1 MKTGLAAT
9 LPSPRPTPPS
19 QSIDPPV
26 TLTPRSQTQ
35 TPTKPERTPTRPLS
49 DRLDP
54 VRSLESG
61 RPLSRP
67 PVDQHETPSPQ
78 GANAMALSRSG
89 TLSWQQRPLSRGS
102 GSVRNRPFATSRSPI
117 RAPTASPKAT
127 VEQPELSRKD
137 IAASLGA
144 RDPSWFKQTQD
155 RGLGSAAY
163 RKSQHDDVNA
173 DAPVGRSMKL
183 PGLASKTDE
192 DASRPRS
199 RDSDSASAMPPPRDR
214 NLGNGTRANQIS
226 KAEPTT
232 QTTASNRPSP
242 LNLSSPPQEESS
254 LGTSTGVPPGRSPSP
269 TKGLGGFVE
278 SAMMKRSD
286 SVNKRWSV
294 RANAGLKRGNSVAGG
309 RPTFNPP
316 PATIQPLGHARTL
329 SRDPR
334 PFHDGASSPL
344 SGSRPSSSHQDEPT
358 RSTKPNAEIDPM
370 QETATADVMRPS
382 TPPEDSTLSR
392 SPSKTLDPRRWSPT
406 KASWLES
413 ALSKP
418 DSPRPAFAKPEAP
431 SWKVGLERSRSQKE
445 FAQPSEQPA
454 ATFEPITTGGLL
466 RSPPMGTAMKPE
478 TLHTTVSSAQ
488 RSPER
493 LPEVD
498 TKPTLPRESPDQERS
513 LVDKPT
519 RIASN
524 ELPTRA
530 STDPSPASEPVGRP
544 LKQQA
549 LAEKSQLEQQPAR
562 FATPQEVKMA
572 TEATATKQPPTLKP
586 KPQTPPKTDFRA
598 NLKSRSNTAAS
609 ANDAQPE
616 FKSVFGKLKP
626 AQRQNYKAP
635 DVLKD
640 NITRGKAGLNLT
652 EGPQKTQRVDEF
664 KDSILEKKEAMRQE
678 GGSIH
683 RKPDASQRDASTAK
697 TFPEVPEALARRQT
711 LHKTKASADD
721 TRATLRP
728 AIRDI
733 ASKPEPKPKP
743 TSSPAVQSTKP
754 AVVAKTFTDNKVEA
768 SAEKTKKTFKD
779 SGKQEDEGPATVA
792 ATTLPAVSLESQ
804 APRQPILQPEIAV
817 AGPRSETKK
826 DAGSISQKASAQMQ
840 SSSQPS
846 STRSPSPEKHGL
858 ATRLNPAL
866 ASLIARGNSPKPAG
880 DLSTE
885 GTPPISR
892 VATRG
897 PTIEFQSDE
906 SGSLTHMT
914 KGRARGPKRRTPK
927 PEAVSDPSSESLSKP
942 KTSNS
947 LPTMTPENTLNDGPR
962 QSAAVS
968 LPKPLNLA
976 RTRPSDKTSPE
987 LSSFT
992 TTSISQASDTKSV
1005 EKPALRDD
1013 SLAARLKPVV
1023 ASKSPD
1029 LRRMSNN
1036 APASGDIERP
1046 SSKASS
1052 ETKFQIATDAASE
1065 AATSKGHSPV
1075 LDAKQLPLSRTASP
1089 SKPLTPSKSRLNTP
1103 RQTRASEP
1111 TAEAAVAKFDAKT
1124 TTVSSKV
1131 ATLARKGPTVPIKS
1145 LPQISRSATRVANST
1160 SPSSSAKTMVEK
1172 LFGTLPRAAD
1182 RSEFDAEA
1190 FLKAQKQ
1197 DHERVKTKSNQIWEV
1212 HGDGKKTAL
1221 PPQQEHL
1228 LYEDSMYL
1236 CVHVFETENSS
1247 RCTEVY
1253 LWCGDAVGEAAQED
1267 AQLFCRKVARE
1278 NSAKLEVVKQ
1288 GKENTN
1294 FFAALGG
1301 IVITRKNKSSA
1312 MYMLCGRRHCG
1323 HVAFDEVDLSPG
1335 QLCSGFPFLISARF
1349 GKLYLWKGQGGG
1361 ADEIGAA
1368 RLIGM
1373 DLGLTGEMEEVNEGS
1388 EPADF
1393 WEAFPS
1399 SSKSDFKAS
1408 EMWSVRSADFPSRLY
1423 RVENERPK
1431 SSGGLGGLWG
1441 LRAASPPKSSN
1452 RAALQDITPYS
1463 QSDLDPSSIHLLD
1476 AYSTIYM

>member
-1 MKTGLAAT
+1 M
-9 LPSPRPTPPS
+9 
-19 QSIDPPV
+19 
-26 TLTPRSQTQ
+26 
-35 TPTKPERTPTRPLS
+35 
-49 DRLDP
+49 
-54 VRSLESG
+54 
-61 RPLSRP
+61 
-67 PVDQHETPSPQ
+67 
-78 GANAMALSRSG
+78 
-89 TLSWQQRPLSRGS
+89 
-102 GSVRNRPFATSRSPI
+102 RNRPFATSRSPV
-117 RAPTASPKAT
+117 RAPTESPKAA
-127 VEQPELSRKD
+127 VELPEQPELSRQD

-163 RKSQHDDVNA
+163 RKSQHDDVGA
-173 DAPVGRSMKL
+173 DAPLGRSMKL
-183 PGLASKTDE
+183 PGLASSKTNDE
-192 DASRPRS
+192 ASRPRS
-199 RDSDSASAMPPPRDR
+199 RDSESTFAMPPPRDR
-214 NLGNGTRANQIS
+214 NLGNGTRVNQTS
-226 KAEPTT
+226 KAEPPI
-232 QTTASNRPSP
+232 QIAAPDRPAP
-242 LNLSSPPQEESS
+242 LNLSSLPVEESS
-254 LGTSTGVPPGRSPSP
+254 LGASMSVPPGRSPSP

-294 RANAGLKRGNSVAGG
+294 RANAGLKRGDSVAGG

-316 PATIQPLGHARTL
+316 QATIQPLGHARTL

-334 PFHDGASSPL
+334 PFHDGTSSPL
-344 SGSRPSSSHQDEPT
+344 SGSRPSSSHQDGPT
-358 RSTKPNAEIDPM
+358 QTTKPNAELEPVQM
-370 QETATADVMRPS
+370 QETTMADAMRPS

-418 DSPRPAFAKPEAP
+418 ESPRPAFAKPEAP

-445 FAQPSEQPA
+445 LGQPNEQPA

-466 RSPPMGTAMKPE
+466 RSPPMGTAMKPQ
-478 TLHTTVSSAQ
+478 TLRTTIRSAQ

-498 TKPTLPRESPDQERS
+498 TKPTVPRETPEQEQS
-513 LVDKPT
+513 LVDQSAE
-519 RIASN
+519 IASN
-524 ELPTRA
+524 ELPIRA
-530 STDPSPASEPVGRP
+530 STDPFPASELVDRP
-544 LKQQA
+544 SRPQA
-549 LAEKSQLEQQPAR
+549 LAEKDPVEQKSAR
-562 FATPQEVKMA
+562 STTPQQVKLA
-572 TEATATKQPPTLKP
+572 TEESATKLPPSLKP
-586 KPQTPPKTDFRA
+586 KPQTPPKTDFRS

-626 AQRQNYKAP
+626 AQTQNYKAP
-635 DVLKD
+635 DVLKA

-652 EGPQKTQRVDEF
+652 GGPQKTQRVDEF
-664 KDSILEKKEAMRQE
+664 KDSILEKKEAMRQG

-683 RKPDASQRDASTAK
+683 RKPDAPERDASTAK
-697 TFPEVPEALARRQT
+697 TFPDVPEALARRQT
-711 LHKTKASADD
+711 LHKTRASADD
-721 TRATLRP
+721 TRASLRP
-728 AIRDI
+728 AVRDI

-743 TSSPAVQSTKP
+743 ISSAAVQSTKS
-754 AVVAKTFTDNKVEA
+754 AIVAKLFTDNKVEA
-768 SAEKTKKTFKD
+768 PAEKPGKPLKEPD
-779 SGKQEDEGPATVA
+779 KQEGDGPTTVA
-792 ATTLPAVSLESQ
+792 AKTLPAVSMESRT
-804 APRQPILQPEIAV
+804 ARQPLSQSDIAV
-817 AGPRSETKK
+817 AGPRSETIK
-826 DAGSISQKASAQMQ
+826 DADPTSQKASAQMQ

-858 ATRLNPAL
+858 ASRLNPAL

-880 DLSTE
+880 DSSPG

-892 VATRG
+892 VTTRA
-897 PTIEFQSDE
+897 PTEDAQTDE

-927 PEAVSDPSSESLSKP
+927 AEISNDTSSRTLSKQETTQFP
-942 KTSNS
+942 RAMTTES
-947 LPTMTPENTLNDGPR
+947 TMNDDPR
-962 QSAAVS
+962 HSTAAS
-968 LPKPLNLA
+968 LPKPLNLS
-976 RTRPSDKTSPE
+976 RSRPSDKTSAPT
-987 LSSFT
+987 SSL
-992 TTSISQASDTKSV
+992 TTSSSAQASDATSA
-1005 EKPALRDD
+1005 EKPVVTDD
-1013 SLAARLKPVV
+1013 SSAIRLKPVV

-1029 LRRMSNN
+1029 LRRLSNN
-1036 APASGDIERP
+1036 FPASRGIEPP

-1052 ETKFQIATDAASE
+1052 EMKFQIVTDAASE
-1065 AATSKGHSPV
+1065 ATPSTEQSPI
-1075 LDAKQLPLSRTASP
+1075 LDAKQLPLSRTAFP

-1103 RQTRASEP
+1103 RQPRAFQPS
-1111 TAEAAVAKFDAKT
+1111 AEEAVSNPDAKT

-1131 ATLARKGPTVPIKS
+1131 AAHTQKGATIPTKA
-1145 LPQISRSATRVANST
+1145 LPQTPGSATSIAKST
-1160 SPSSSAKTMVEK
+1160 SPGSSAKPMVEK
-1172 LFGTLPRAAD
+1172 HFGTLPRAAD

-1190 FLKAQKQ
+1190 FLKSQKQ
-1197 DHERVKTKSNQIWEV
+1197 DPERVKTKSNQIWEV

-1221 PPQQEHL
+1221 PPQQEHI

-1236 CVHVFETENSS
+1236 CVHVFDTETSS

-1253 LWCGDAVGEAAQED
+1253 LWCGDAVGEAALED

-1288 GKENTN
+1288 GKEHTN

-1301 IVITRKNKSSA
+1301 IVITRRNQSSA

-1323 HVAFDEVDLSPG
+1323 HVAFDEVDLLSG
-1335 QLCSGFPFLISARF
+1335 QLSSGFPFLISAKF
-1349 GKLYLWKGQGGG
+1349 GKLYLWKGQGSG

-1373 DLGLTGEMEEVNEGS
+1373 DLGLTGEMEEVDEGS
-1388 EPADF
+1388 EPATF
-1393 WEAFPS
+1393 WQAFPS
-1399 SSKSDFKAS
+1399 SSKRNFKAS
-1408 EMWSVRSADFPSRLY
+1408 EMWSMRSADFPSRLY

-1452 RAALQDITPYS
+1452 KAALQEITPFS
-1463 QSDLDPSSIHLLD
+1463 QKDLDSSSVHILD

>member
-1 MKTGLAAT
+1 M
-9 LPSPRPTPPS
+9 
-19 QSIDPPV
+19 
-26 TLTPRSQTQ
+26 
-35 TPTKPERTPTRPLS
+35 
-49 DRLDP
+49 
-54 VRSLESG
+54 
-61 RPLSRP
+61 
-67 PVDQHETPSPQ
+67 
-78 GANAMALSRSG
+78 
-89 TLSWQQRPLSRGS
+89 
-102 GSVRNRPFATSRSPI
+102 RNRPFATSRSPV
-117 RAPTASPKAT
+117 RAPTESPKAA
-127 VEQPELSRKD
+127 VELPEQPELSRQD

-163 RKSQHDDVNA
+163 RKSQHDDVGA
-173 DAPVGRSMKL
+173 DALVGRSMML
-183 PGLASKTDE
+183 PGLASSKTNGE
-192 DASRPRS
+192 ASRPRS
-199 RDSDSASAMPPPRDR
+199 RDGDSTFAMPPPRDR
-214 NLGNGTRANQIS
+214 NLGNSTRASQTS
-226 KAEPTT
+226 KAEPPI
-232 QTTASNRPSP
+232 QIAASDRPAP
-242 LNLSSPPQEESS
+242 LNLSSPLPEESS
-254 LGTSTGVPPGRSPSP
+254 LGASTSVPLGRSPSP

-294 RANAGLKRGNSVAGG
+294 RANAGLKRGDSVAGG

-316 PATIQPLGHARTL
+316 QATIQPLGHARTL

-334 PFHDGASSPL
+334 PFHDGTSSPL
-344 SGSRPSSSHQDEPT
+344 SGSRPSSSHQDGPT
-358 RSTKPNAEIDPM
+358 QTTKPNAELEPVQM
-370 QETATADVMRPS
+370 QETTMADVMRPS

-418 DSPRPAFAKPEAP
+418 ESPRPAFAKPEAP

-445 FAQPSEQPA
+445 LGQTNEQPA
-454 ATFEPITTGGLL
+454 ASFEPIATGGLL
-466 RSPPMGTAMKPE
+466 RSPPMGTAMKPQ
-478 TLHTTVSSAQ
+478 TLRTTIRSAR

-493 LPEVD
+493 LPEAD
-498 TKPTLPRESPDQERS
+498 TKPTLPRETPEQEQSFVDQ
-513 LVDKPT
+513 PT
-519 RIASN
+519 EIASN
-524 ELPTRA
+524 ELPIRA
-530 STDPSPASEPVGRP
+530 STDPFPASEPVDRP
-544 LKQQA
+544 SRPQV
-549 LAEKSQLEQQPAR
+549 LAEKDPVEQKLAR
-562 FATPQEVKMA
+562 STTPQQVILA
-572 TEATATKQPPTLKP
+572 TEESATKLPPSLKP

-626 AQRQNYKAP
+626 AQTQNYKAP
-635 DVLKD
+635 DVLKA

-652 EGPQKTQRVDEF
+652 GGPQKTQRVDEF
-664 KDSILEKKEAMRQE
+664 KDSILEKKEAMRQG

-683 RKPDASQRDASTAK
+683 RKPDAPERDASADK

-721 TRATLRP
+721 NRASLRP
-728 AIRDI
+728 TARDVG
-733 ASKPEPKPKP
+733 SKPEPKPKP
-743 TSSPAVQSTKP
+743 TSSAAVQSTKP
-754 AVVAKTFTDNKVEA
+754 AVAAKPFTENKVEA
-768 SAEKTKKTFKD
+768 SAEKTGVILKE
-779 SGKQEDEGPATVA
+779 SGKGEEEGPATVA
-792 ATTLPAVSLESQ
+792 AKPLPAVSLESHT
-804 APRQPILQPEIAV
+804 PRQPLSQRETAA
-817 AGPRSETKK
+817 AGPRSKTKT
-826 DAGSISQKASAQMQ
+826 DADPIPQKASAQVQ
-840 SSSQPS
+840 SFSQPS
-846 STRSPSPEKHGL
+846 PIRSTSPEKHGL
-858 ATRLNPAL
+858 AARLNPAL
-866 ASLIARGNSPKPAG
+866 ASLIARGSSPKPVG
-880 DLSTE
+880 DSSPE

-892 VATRG
+892 VTTRA
-897 PTIEFQSDE
+897 PTDGSQTDE

-927 PEAVSDPSSESLSKP
+927 AEIANGPSNKSSLKQETTHSPQVMTTES
-942 KTSNS
+942 
-947 LPTMTPENTLNDGPR
+947 TMNDGPR
-962 QSAAVS
+962 HSAAVS
-968 LPKPLNLA
+968 LPKPLNLS
-976 RTRPSDKTSPE
+976 RSRPSDKTSAPIF
-987 LSSFT
+987 SST
-992 TTSISQASDTKSV
+992 ISSSAQASDAKSA
-1005 EKPALRDD
+1005 EKPVVRDD
-1013 SLAARLKPVV
+1013 SSAIRLKPVV

-1029 LRRMSNN
+1029 LRRVSNN
-1036 APASGDIERP
+1036 APASRDIEPP

-1052 ETKFQIATDAASE
+1052 EMKFQIATDAASE
-1065 AATSKGHSPV
+1065 ATPSTGQSPI

-1089 SKPLTPSKSRLNTP
+1089 SKPLTPSQSRLNTP
-1103 RQTRASEP
+1103 RQPRASQP
-1111 TAEAAVAKFDAKT
+1111 SAEEAVSNSDAKT

-1131 ATLARKGPTVPIKS
+1131 AALTQKGATIPTKA
-1145 LPQISRSATRVANST
+1145 LPQTSGSATDT
-1160 SPSSSAKTMVEK
+1160 SSSAKTMVEK
-1172 LFGTLPRAAD
+1172 HFGTSPRAAD

-1190 FLKAQKQ
+1190 FLKSQKQ
-1197 DHERVKTKSNQIWEV
+1197 DPERVKTKSNQIWKV

-1221 PPQQEHL
+1221 PPQQEHI

-1253 LWCGDAVGEAAQED
+1253 LWCGDAIGEAALED

-1278 NSAKLEVVKQ
+1278 NNARLEVVKQ

-1301 IVITRKNKSSA
+1301 IVITRRNKSSA

-1323 HVAFDEVDLSPG
+1323 HVAFDEVDLSSG
-1335 QLCSGFPFLISARF
+1335 QLSSGFPFLISAKF
-1349 GKLYLWKGQGGG
+1349 GKLYLWKGQGSG

-1373 DLGLTGEMEEVNEGS
+1373 DLGLTGEMEEVDEGS
-1388 EPADF
+1388 EPATF

-1408 EMWSVRSADFPSRLY
+1408 ELWSMRSVDFPSRLY

-1452 RAALQDITPYS
+1452 KAALQEILPFS
-1463 QSDLDPSSIHLLD
+1463 QRDLDPSSIHLLD